1 MSDSEKRSSGR
12 DHPDFVNNVNA
23 RYGSCM
29 IVWRRHRL
37 IRRWIDRIQNPLHG
51 IPHDTLLA
59 QVDAF
64 AQEYKMEDI
73 LPILQKGAL
82 LAQDPGQFES
92 IKELDEKDLEVIRR
106 EKTRGCLMFLS
117 EFC

>member
-1 MSDSEKRSSGR
+1 MQFLR
-12 DHPDFVNNVNA
+12 DVHPLHKPT
-23 RYGSCM
+23 CM
-29 IVWRRHRL
+29 
-37 IRRWIDRIQNPLHG
+37 RWINRIQNPLHG

-73 LPILQKGAL
+73 LNLLQKGAL
-82 LAQDPGQFES
+82 LAQNPGQFES

-106 EKTRGCLMFLS
+106 EKTRGFLIFLS
-117 EFC
+117 ELC